1 MRRAAVFA
9 ILILA
14 GAVAF
19 GAFVGKRVYAQ
30 AITSASPYSF
40 TVTGTLANCPAVST
54 IASGSAGYC
63 FTNTGL
69 AQSVSGSAW
78 TILGGAAAAPTL
90 TLNGVQKT
98 LPASFTIAASAPAVS
113 TTATAA
119 APTVTTN

>member
-14 GAVAF
+14 GAAAF

-63 FTNTGL
+63 FTNSGL

-78 TILGGAAAAPTL
+78 TILGGAAASPTL
-90 TLNGVQKT
+90 TINGTQKT
-98 LPASFTIAASAPAVS
+98 LPASFTIAAAAPTISATGSAPAIS
-113 TTATAA
+113 AQ
-119 APTVTTN
+119 